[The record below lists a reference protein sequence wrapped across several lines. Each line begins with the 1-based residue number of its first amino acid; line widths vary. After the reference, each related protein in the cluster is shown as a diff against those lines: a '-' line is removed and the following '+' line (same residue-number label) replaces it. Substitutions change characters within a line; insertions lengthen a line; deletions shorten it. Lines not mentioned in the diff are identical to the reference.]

1 MQASPTADIPCTGN
15 PTRPAFVTG
24 DRDVT
29 IDGGWTD
36 EATVLVRV
44 ADPTPMTMLAIV
56 YDVDPSATSGGQI

>member
-1 MQASPTADIPCTGN
+1 M
-15 PTRPAFVTG
+15 TG